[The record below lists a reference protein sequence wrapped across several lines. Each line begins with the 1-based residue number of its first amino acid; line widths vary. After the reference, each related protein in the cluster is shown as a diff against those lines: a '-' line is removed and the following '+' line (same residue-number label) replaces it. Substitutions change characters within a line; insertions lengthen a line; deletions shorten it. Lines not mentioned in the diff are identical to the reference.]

1 MSPPPGRS
9 SAASLDIRPI
19 RAGLG
24 ARIEGLDLGSPV
36 DAATHEAIRAALFE
50 HHVLVIPGQDLSPAA
65 LVAFSRGFGEL
76 EPHLLEQFHHPEH
89 PEILMLSTVVEDG
102 RPLGFATPPD
112 PAFHSDLSYR
122 PLPSRV
128 TLLYALEV
136 PTDGSGDTR
145 FIDTVAAYEALPAE
159 IQRSIG
165 HLRAVHNYAY
175 RYGDRL
181 TPEQLARTE
190 DVVHPVVRRIPE
202 TGQRSLFVNPSFTGR
217 IEDLPERAS
226 QNLLSQLFEH
236 CEQERF
242 GLTYAWTAG
251 DLVFWDNAATMHA
264 ATALP
269 EGARRTLM
277 RTTVIGEVPI

>member
-1 MSPPPGRS
+1 MSRADGLA
-9 SAASLDIRPI
+9 SAEPFRISPI

-24 ARIEGLDLGSPV
+24 ARIEGLDLSAPL
-36 DAATHEAIRAALFE
+36 DETTFEAIRRAFFE
-50 HHVLVIPGQDLSPAA
+50 HHILAIPGQDISAA
-65 LVAFSRGFGEL
+65 DLVRFSKRFGEL
-76 EPHLLEQFHHPEH
+76 EPHLLDQFHHPDF